1 MNKCGVLV
9 SYTGIVFKFQVWCAF
24 STQVVLLYILHV
36 DTKETVRLGLLK
48 MKLHV

>member
-9 SYTGIVFKFQVWCAF
+9 SIQVLFSSFKCGVPSEPSATG
-24 STQVVLLYILHV
+24 SVVIV

>member
-9 SYTGIVFKFQVWCAF
+9 SIQVLFKFQVWCAF
-24 STQVVLLYILHV
+24 STQVVLLYIHV

-48 MKLHV
+48 MKLHE